1 MKKELTGRTYVR
13 PKVKKSIV
21 IGRPLL
27 QTVSGN
33 AGVIGSGG
41 SMGDAK
47 NTILLRKKT
56 EKITV
61 ISTQLGI
68 SGRISNVIL

>member
-1 MKKELTGRTYVR
+1 MNKELTGRTYVR
-13 PKVKKSIV
+13 PKVEKSIV
-21 IGRPLL
+21 IVRPLL

-47 NTILLRKKT
+47 KHYFIEEENGEDNGNLYPIRNIWEDK
-56 EKITV
+56 
-61 ISTQLGI
+61 
-68 SGRISNVIL
+68 

>member
-13 PKVKKSIV
+13 PKVEKSIV
-21 IGRPLL
+21 IERSLL

-47 NTILLRKKT
+47 KYYFI
-56 EKITV
+56 EEV
-61 ISTQLGI
+61 WE
-68 SGRISNVIL
+68 

>member
-41 SMGDAK
+41 
-47 NTILLRKKT
+47 RK
-56 EKITV
+56 
-61 ISTQLGI
+61 
-68 SGRISNVIL
+68 RRR

>member
-13 PKVKKSIV
+13 PKVEKSIV

-33 AGVIGSGG
+33 AGVIGSVFIVVYK
-41 SMGDAK
+41 MLA
-47 NTILLRKKT
+47 LAAA
-56 EKITV
+56 
-61 ISTQLGI
+61 
-68 SGRISNVIL
+68 